1 MQSDY
6 EGAAENAAKQHA
18 RKIEQWRVIFA
29 KLREDVST
37 KKEKWM
43 SKYSKLEEQ
52 LHQLKIVF
60 I

>member
-6 EGAAENAAKQHA
+6 EGAAESAAKQHA